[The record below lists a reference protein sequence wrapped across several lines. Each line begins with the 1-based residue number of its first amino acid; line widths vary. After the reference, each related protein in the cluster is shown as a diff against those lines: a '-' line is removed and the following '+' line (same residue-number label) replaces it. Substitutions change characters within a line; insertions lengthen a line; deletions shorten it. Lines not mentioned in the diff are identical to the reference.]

1 MTGATPPIERSAHEG
16 RPNRAV
22 VAPVER
28 MRWRLVPAPDQGAGP
43 SPDLAGKRIAV
54 INGAAE
60 TAALVAATLRAA
72 GAVASVVHGAF
83 PAIVPDAVVDLTLAG
98 PFVAG
103 TTPDY
108 RGALARS
115 VAAIDASYATWAAE
129 HSAIRIGYLAVT
141 YLGGDMGYGD
151 GSVVQPLGGIWA
163 GLAKT
168 LHREIPNCN
177 TRIVD
182 VGADAMAALPG
193 IIRDELY
200 RWGLFEIGYVDGRR
214 FTLMPVR
221 EHVPAPRIELG
232 PSDTVLVS
240 GGGRGIGFRLARGLA
255 EDFGCRV
262 VVTGRQPLP
271 TDAEPWFGLDDAE
284 FSAFERTLWADR
296 ADGRPLAR
304 IRARIAAV
312 RSERELAENVLGARR
327 NGLRIDYRRCD
338 FTDPAQI
345 SALVAELGD
354 ELTGIV
360 HNAGVDTPRR
370 LPDKSGAEFLH
381 TVGTKVDSFLSLFDL
396 VADRKL
402 KFFCNVGSLTG
413 RLGGMVGQLD
423 YAAANEGLARLG
435 LWARRRVDFPV
446 MTLCWP
452 TWDRLGM
459 VANFAA
465 TLRYMAALDVDE
477 GVHRW
482 QRELLAGSSG
492 EICFVGPLGQAL
504 GPIQAKGYPAAPD
517 LPGFTQLYPRIFHL
531 GDVLTNEPH
540 TTQTTVVT
548 LHTSFALALGDFLVD
563 GAPALPISLLI
574 EDAIQAAAWLVPS
587 DYPDLRLDVIRDI
600 SVRPAGLVLGGQTL
614 RLRRTVTGG
623 YVNGRWTVAVR
634 YHDVASMCLV
644 YTSGEPVQEIEVDP
658 PDAEPAG
665 NRPALCWRGLV
676 LPLAAVGTDGE
687 ITEAPAA
694 DLWALPIVPASLLPL
709 TAVENVLR
717 ATALRTGTGES
728 LTIAGITVHTAPGPT
743 TARTRVEGDPV
754 RGDWRVYDSA
764 GRPLLHVRRPRF
776 RAQEPNQATRN
787 RLTEPTPC

>member
-1 MTGATPPIERSAHEG
+1 
-16 RPNRAV
+16 
-22 VAPVER
+22 
-28 MRWRLVPAPDQGAGP
+28 
-43 SPDLAGKRIAV
+43 
-54 INGAAE
+54 
-60 TAALVAATLRAA
+60 
-72 GAVASVVHGAF
+72 
-83 PAIVPDAVVDLTLAG
+83 
-98 PFVAG
+98 
-103 TTPDY
+103 
-108 RGALARS
+108 
-115 VAAIDASYATWAAE
+115 
-129 HSAIRIGYLAVT
+129 VT

-151 GSVVQPLGGIWA
+151 GAVGQPLGGIWA

-182 VGADAMAALPG
+182 VGADALAALPG

-200 RWGLFEIGYVDGRR
+200 RWGLFEIGYVGGRR

-232 PSDTVLVS
+232 RQDTVLVS

-255 EDFGCRV
+255 EDYGCRV

-312 RSERELAENVLGARR
+312 RSERELAQNVLGARR

-345 SALVAELGD
+345 SALVTELGD
-354 ELTGIV
+354 ELTGVV

-370 LPDKSGAEFLH
+370 LPDKPGTEFLH

-465 TLRYMAALDVDE
+465 TLRYMAALDVDD

-504 GPIQAKGYPAAPD
+504 GPIQAKGYPVAPD
-517 LPGFTQLYPRIFHL
+517 LPGFSQVYPRIFHL
-531 GDVLTNEPH
+531 GEVLTNEPH

-548 LHTSFALALGDFLVD
+548 LHTSFALALGDFAVD

-614 RLRRTVTGG
+614 CLRRTVTGS
-623 YVNGRWTVAVR
+623 YVQGRWTVAVR
-634 YHDVASMCLV
+634 YHDVADMCMV
-644 YTSGEPVQEIEVDP
+644 YTSGEPVQEIEAGP

-676 LPLAAVGTDGE
+676 LPLSAVGTAGE

-694 DLWALPIVPASLLPL
+694 DLWALPVVPASLLPL
-709 TAVENVLR
+709 SAVENVLR

-728 LTIAGITVHTAPGPT
+728 LAIAGITVHTAPGPA

-754 RGDWRVYDSA
+754 RGDWRVHDSA
-764 GRPLLHVRRPRF
+764 GRPLLHVRRLRF
-776 RAQEPNQATRN
+776 RAQEPNQAIRN
-787 RLTEPTPC
+787 RLTEPTSC